1 MCEKEGYIER
11 YYVEQPN
18 DKVDFTIRD
27 MQRYTRTLIEEET
40 NLSDM
45 IEMALKQ
52 NAKEDEDAKA
62 NEEFDII
69 DDDDLAYE
77 DLERNVVDKDFEDFN
92 DFIDAQR
99 EEDENM
105 FLNGDKV

>member
-11 YYVEQPN
+11 YYIEQPN

-52 NAKEDEDAKA
+52 HAKEDEDAKA

-105 FLNGDKV
+105 FLTGDKV

>member
-1 MCEKEGYIER
+1 
-11 YYVEQPN
+11 
-18 DKVDFTIRD
+18 

-40 NLSDM
+40 NLSSM

-62 NEEFDII
+62 NEEFDIV
-69 DDDDLAYE
+69 DDIELSYE
-77 DLERNVVDKDFEDFN
+77 DLDRTLVDKDFEDFN
-92 DFIDAQR
+92 EFIEGQI

-105 FLNGDKV
+105 FMIKDEI